1 MTEPGD
7 ESEPAAPSSPHK
19 PLLASQALI
28 EDLAP
33 EEPLKRSARF
43 WCLGVAVAVAPLG
56 AQPIVEDG
64 APAASGI
71 LTFCYAGAALLTG
84 ALPLGYRLRATLML
98 LLAVVVGAVLGTLR
112 LGPAQALG
120 DAAAQWGALHAIAGI
135 ALPGALLFRARYRA
149 YGHAR
154 RLLAMAL
161 ALAAPFAVYMAV
173 TIARAE
179 DPATRIAAVAAL
191 LAVGVSLLGF
201 MGSETTGAGSYLA
214 ATVIAAITATL
225 TAPLAVALFARAS
238 ELEAEAPPTADLW
251 PLYSTL
257 AFGTTLVLGA
267 LGLCQL
273 LAARWWRDARIID
286 LHAAAKGDRP
296 SMGSLPDWPSSRR

>member
-1 MTEPGD
+1 MTESGD

-33 EEPLKRSARF
+33 EEPLKRGARW
-43 WCLGVAVAVAPLG
+43 WCLGVGAAVAPLG
-56 AQPIVEDG
+56 AQPFVEDG
-64 APAASGI
+64 TPSASGI
-71 LTFCYAGAALLTG
+71 VTLCYGATALLAG
-84 ALPLGYRLRATLML
+84 ALPLGYRLRAAVML
-98 LLAVVVGAVLGTLR
+98 GLAVLGALLGTLR

-120 DAAAQWGALHAIAGI
+120 DAAAGWGVLHAIAGV

-154 RLLAMAL
+154 RILAVGL
-161 ALAAPFAVYMAV
+161 ALAGPFAVYMAV
-173 TIARAE
+173 TIAKA
-179 DPATRIAAVAAL
+179 DDSATRIAAVVAL

-214 ATVIAAITATL
+214 AAVIAAITATL
-225 TAPLAVALFARAS
+225 TAPLAVALLTKAS

-257 AFGTTLVLGA
+257 AFGATLVLGA
-267 LGLCQL
+267 LGACQL
-273 LAARWWRDARIID
+273 LAARLWRDARIID
-286 LHAAAKGDRP
+286 LHAATKGDRP